1 MAAPIIAAAGKA
13 VLSKVAT
20 KVVKNK
26 AKNLISKKLGTGA
39 DAKTEHTAGAG
50 NDASQLPGSDKIQE
64 AIASG
69 AVAKNQKLD
78 KRFDSFMR
86 EQLNVPSEQMLKDSN
101 FGPALSKSFSKAKG
115 LLKVAAPIS
124 QIVDK
129 ESNLGKLAELGRVN
143 NDTKKAISMEMEA
156 QAFNEPIPTQIE
168 QVSLAKPTNAGK
180 I

>member
-13 VLSKVAT
+13 VLTKIAT
-20 KVVKNK
+20 RVVKNK

-39 DAKTEHTAGAG
+39 DAKLDHTAGAG
-50 NDASQLPGSDKIQE
+50 NGTSQLPGSDKIQE
-64 AIASG
+64 AIESG
-69 AVAKNQKLD
+69 SLAKNQKLD
-78 KRFDSFMR
+78 KHFDSFMR
-86 EQLNVPSEQMLKDSN
+86 KQLNVPSEQILKDSN
-101 FGPALSKSFSKAKG
+101 FGPALSKAFSKSKG

-129 ESNLGKLAELGRVN
+129 ESSLGKLAELGRVN
-143 NDTKKAISMEMEA
+143 KDVKEAISMEMEA
-156 QAFNEPIPTQIE
+156 QAFNEPVPTQIE